1 MHSPGDP
8 GEYLFIPQ
16 VKGVEHVISLAAK
29 FLNCRKSRVTVP
41 LPTDCLQ
48 LADFI
53 GSVKEF
59 VVLFE
64 SRNQTS
70 GKSLQNIARYLL
82 R

>member
-1 MHSPGDP
+1 
-8 GEYLFIPQ
+8 
-16 VKGVEHVISLAAK
+16 VEHVISLAAK
-29 FLNCRKSRVTVP
+29 FLNCRRSSVTVP
-41 LPTDCLQ
+41 LPTDCLH

-59 VVLFE
+59 VDLFE
-64 SRNQTS
+64 FHNQTS